1 MDRINSSNAR
11 PDVNG
16 AGKKGF
22 HDNADLS
29 GQDATYVT
37 PEWLNVLQEELCNIL
52 EKNGHALNSQSRQQ
66 LFDILATEESISAL
80 AEAVEHRILALAAVT
95 ATKAALSQAIDYVSA
110 NLQQHKD
117 AKNPH
122 PQYLLATTFGV
133 DLPMTANTQ
142 STPIEDANR
151 VYGWNGADGDANF
164 SIGGVRW
171 WNSRSGTFTFKP
183 WRAYGKFLLWFNF
196 QPQGDGN
203 IYVKTFNKEGLM
215 ISDVHVSEVH
225 STNQQEPVKYV
236 FELQQ
241 GGYAEIVYNLSVWNR
256 SYGDGHGSIYVDDR
270 PKSFHPVGYTSTVDY
285 SNDAG
290 VTDEQQDD
298 GYESYPNFDWFYYS
312 DALKQYIE
320 LSAISTFS
328 QPVPNVPH
336 YHRSKFTD
344 HLNSDLWVVIE
355 VGKQA
360 VELPNPDYAAL
371 QTLVV
376 RGAVDADGDIVCGIP
391 FSMRSMDTPNN
402 ETLIYSIAYYE
413 TEVAKA
419 LGEPFPENSINGKK
433 IIYVRP

>member
-16 AGKKGF
+16 TGKKGF

-37 PEWLNVLQEELCNIL
+37 PDFLNFIQEEICSII
-52 EKNGHALNSQSRQQ
+52 EKNGHVLDPNSKQQ
-66 LFDILATEESISAL
+66 LFDILATEESILAL
-80 AEAVEHRILALAAVT
+80 AEAIEQRISALTVIM
-95 ATKAALSQAIDYVSA
+95 ATKTALQQAIDYASA
-110 NLQQHKD
+110 NLKQHKD

-133 DLPMTANTQ
+133 DLPMTAVE
-142 STPIEDANR
+142 STPIVDANR
-151 VYGWNGADGDANF
+151 IYGWNGESGDTGF

-183 WRAYGKFLLWFNF
+183 WRAYGKFLLWFDF

-203 IYVKTFNKEGLM
+203 IYVKTFSKEGLM
-215 ISDVHVSEVH
+215 ISDVHVSEIH

-236 FELQQ
+236 FELPQ

-298 GYESYPNFDWFYYS
+298 GYESYPNFEWFYYS

-328 QPVPNVPH
+328 QPVSKVPY

-360 VELPNPDYAAL
+360 VELPSPDYVAL
-371 QTLVV
+371 QTQTVP
-376 RGAVDADGDIVCGIP
+376 GAVDANGDIVCGIP
-391 FSMRSMDTPNN
+391 FSMRSIDTANN
-402 ETLIYSIAYYE
+402 ETLVYSIAYYE
-413 TEVAKA
+413 TAVVHV
-419 LGEPFPENSINGKK
+419 LSEPFPDNSINGKK
-433 IIYVRP
+433 SIYVRP